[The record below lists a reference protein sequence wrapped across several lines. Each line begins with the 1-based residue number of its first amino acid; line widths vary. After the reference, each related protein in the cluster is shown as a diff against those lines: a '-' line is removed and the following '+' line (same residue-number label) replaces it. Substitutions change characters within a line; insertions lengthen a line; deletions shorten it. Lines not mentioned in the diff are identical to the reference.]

1 MSIAPDRVTVSQ
13 CGEDLVAR
21 FLSPQLN
28 EPEVAQE
35 ISERLQAALE
45 SCSQSIKS
53 VQLDLGGVSSIASL
67 ALNHLIDFHA
77 KATVLGID
85 VEISDVQPAVR
96 EVLAITRLDRMFRLA
111 EEGPALPGDAD

>member
-13 CGEDLVAR
+13 RGEDLVAR

-28 EPEVAQE
+28 EPDVAQE

-45 SCSQSIKS
+45 SCPQSVKS
-53 VQLDLGGVSSIASL
+53 VHLDLGGVRSIASL
-67 ALNHLIDFHA
+67 ALNHLLDFHA
-77 KATVLGID
+77 KAAGQGID
-85 VEISDVQPAVR
+85 VQITDVQPAVR

-111 EEGPALPGDAD
+111 EEGPALDGD